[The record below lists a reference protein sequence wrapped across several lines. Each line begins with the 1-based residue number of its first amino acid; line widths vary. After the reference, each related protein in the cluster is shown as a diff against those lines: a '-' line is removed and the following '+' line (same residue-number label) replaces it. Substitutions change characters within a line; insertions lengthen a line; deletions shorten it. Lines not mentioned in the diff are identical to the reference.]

1 MPTPSDIAKLQ
12 KSVLLLSQAKEQEK
26 TGSIATAV
34 QLYQQAIRA
43 YPLNPAGYEALMALL
58 TRQDN
63 TDNAELVLK
72 AVPPALYAASKKLQF
87 QHALVLS
94 KQGHYDEAI
103 ALLEKLAGA
112 PELDTARI
120 WYIIGNCHN
129 LRQRIDTALGF
140 YHKAYAA
147 GLRAAPFF
155 KDWAGIHQQ
164 RGDVPAA
171 EKMYAEAVKQFPD
184 DEKLLYEYSSFLLKA
199 ERYEQGFAL
208 YQHRWQTIKPRPA
221 TPALPE
227 WDGKTPVGALLVL
240 QEQGIGDQL
249 VYSAL
254 LPALLDKAEKVTA
267 AFDLRLAPLLQ
278 RAYPGLDVATQ
289 NLSAADVAAHYDA
302 YVTCADMGRFVPEAI
317 GWQGGYLKPDA
328 GRVARLQAR
337 YRQRFP
343 GKQLIGLAWSSQRAT
358 YGEMK
363 SINLLSW
370 RPILENPACQF
381 ICLQYGEVEEE
392 LRKVRDTLGVEIY
405 RDPDIDSFADLD
417 GLAAQAHAL
426 DLVISTSNST
436 AHVAAA
442 TDAPTWVIVP
452 MGQALLWYWGFRESA
467 TRWYPHV
474 RLFRARAPA
483 EWGPVMAAVADALSG
498 YVEARS

>member
-1 MPTPSDIAKLQ
+1 MPASTSHLSLQ
-12 KSVLLLSQAKEQEK
+12 QSLLLLSQAKEQEK

-43 YPLNPAGYEALMALL
+43 YPLNPAGYQELMTLLIKRGDSANAERVFNAIPASLQPIPDRLKLLYALLLVQQGRYPEALPRLENLLGSAEVEAGNLCLNIGACYNLMQESGKALHYY
-58 TRQDN
+58 
-63 TDNAELVLK
+63 EK
-72 AVPPALYAASKKLQF
+72 AF
-87 QHALVLS
+87 
-94 KQGHYDEAI
+94 E
-103 ALLEKLAGA
+103 
-112 PELDTARI
+112 
-120 WYIIGNCHN
+120 
-129 LRQRIDTALGF
+129 
-140 YHKAYAA
+140 A
-147 GLRAAPFF
+147 GLQIPRLF

-171 EKMYAEAVKQFPD
+171 EKMYAEALKRFPD
-184 DEKLLYEYSSFLLKA
+184 DAEVLHEYAGFLLKT

-208 YQHRWQTIKPRPA
+208 YGHRWQSRGMKPAELP
-221 TPALPE
+221 LPE

-392 LRKVRDTLGVEIY
+392 LRKVRDTLGVDIY

-452 MGQALLWYWGFRESA
+452 AGQGLFWYWGFRESA

-483 EWGPVMAAVADALSG
+483 EWGPVMAAVADALASHIA
-498 YVEARS
+498 EST